1 MDNIN
6 HELPMGNNTNYSLL
20 NMFSSP
26 VRIDVIE
33 NADMITF
40 VYKEHKLLN
49 YTASN
54 HQDTR
59 VFKIVFSAING
70 KWNKSERIYGE
81 IIPATPEQYIF

>member
-6 HELPMGNNTNYSLL
+6 HELPIGHSTSYSQL
-20 NMFSSP
+20 NMWNSP
-26 VRIDVIE
+26 IRIDVIE
-33 NADMITF
+33 NSDNITF

-59 VFKIVFSAING
+59 VFKIVFSTING
-70 KWNKSERIYGE
+70 EWNKSGRIYGE